1 MTGRSAAIVT
11 ASEISLLIRRLQGL
25 SSTLPPSVPLAK
37 ANDKIY
43 HVITS
48 VHGDDVFHTFNR
60 RFDALFGLDCRDQS
74 GHMKY
79 IRRGRFGMDA
89 VCKFLESIDLLDESM
104 QLTLMALRLNT
115 LIKELEYHVGIS
127 DSRPHHVGASNAAS
141 KPSPATS
148 EPLLQLNHKQVSTP
162 KTTSSTAVKA
172 SERVEDPTAEGD
184 TASSLSEP
192 RKSLQPKNLKQQS
205 LQDAFGGQ
213 NAISEPTLVRKD
225 AARNPG
231 LRQQVRRSAE
241 KTQNAAQP
249 IDVELN
255 ELDDPYEDEELPVS
269 LSDENSVF
277 EPSEDNES
285 SSSDQSEGD
294 TDINDGSALGE
305 IESQKSVAAT
315 RTTKSSAA
323 QRTATK
329 KPAAGTTKRRR
340 SSAGKYQRPPRP
352 KKKKKGEKAGT
363 AGRPLEVSSGE
374 ESDGQSAL
382 RDVESQEAK
391 YGQKRGPENRS
402 LQHWHDP
409 IPVNDRKRGARWE
422 FKCRYCSAVK
432 RTVVTTNPSIDDEP
446 RLPFLGNLGT
456 HVKDKHPD
464 ALDGKD
470 VEEDG
475 IQAADHGYTLK
486 SAQMMAAF
494 LKEGEL
500 NPRMVPT
507 YKGFL
512 RLFSAWILDE
522 DLPFTTGEAPSLR
535 NLFKYLHVNFALP
548 SDTTVRNTLAHIFT
562 ELHGKVVRELT
573 NIKSRIAYSTD
584 TWSTR
589 QMVFTFAGTI
599 ASFVNEDWELVER
612 LVSFQH
618 LDDND
623 HKGEYAAKVFVNG
636 AAKRGGLDKM
646 STTLSSL
653 NCD

>member
-1 MTGRSAAIVT
+1 
-11 ASEISLLIRRLQGL
+11 
-25 SSTLPPSVPLAK
+25 
-37 ANDKIY
+37 
-43 HVITS
+43 
-48 VHGDDVFHTFNR
+48 
-60 RFDALFGLDCRDQS
+60 
-74 GHMKY
+74 
-79 IRRGRFGMDA
+79 
-89 VCKFLESIDLLDESM
+89 M

-127 DSRPHHVGASNAAS
+127 NSRPPHVAASNAAS
-141 KPSPATS
+141 KPGPTTS
-148 EPLLQLNHKQVSTP
+148 EPPLQLNHKHVYTP
-162 KTTSSTAVKA
+162 KTTSSTAIRA
-172 SERVEDPTAEGD
+172 SEHVKDPTAEGD
-184 TASSLSEP
+184 TASLLSEP

-213 NAISEPTLVRKD
+213 KGTISEPTPARKN
-225 AARNPG
+225 AARNLE
-231 LRQQVRRSAE
+231 LRQQVHQSAE
-241 KTQNAAQP
+241 KTQNTVQP
-249 IDVELN
+249 IDMELN
-255 ELDDPYEDEELPVS
+255 ELDDPYEEEELPVS
-269 LSDENSVF
+269 LSDANSVF

-305 IESQKSVAAT
+305 TESQKSLAAQT

-329 KPAAGTTKRRR
+329 KSAAQRNAAKKPAAGTTKRQR
-340 SSAGKYQRPPRP
+340 SSTEKYQRPPHP

-363 AGRPLEVSSGE
+363 AGCPLEVSLGE
-374 ESDGQSAL
+374 ELDGQGAL
-382 RDVESQEAK
+382 RDVETQEAK
-391 YGQKRGPENRS
+391 
-402 LQHWHDP
+402 
-409 IPVNDRKRGARWE
+409 
-422 FKCRYCSAVK
+422 VK
-432 RTVVTTNPSIDDEP
+432 RTIVTTDPSIDDEP

-470 VEEDG
+470 VEEDDV
-475 IQAADHGYTLK
+475 QAADHGYTLK
-486 SAQMMAAF
+486 STQMMAAF
-494 LKEGEL
+494 LKEDKL
-500 NPRMVPT
+500 NLRMVPI

-512 RLFSAWILDE
+512 WLFSAWILDE
-522 DLPFTTGEAPSLR
+522 DLPFTTGEAPSLC

-548 SDTTVRNTLAHIFT
+548 SNTTMRNTLAQIFT

-573 NIKSRIAYSTD
+573 NIKSRIAYSTN

-599 ASFVNEDWELVER
+599 ASFVNKDWELIER

-636 AAKRGGLDKM
+636 AAKREGLDKM
-646 STTLSSL
+646 SAL
-653 NCD
+653 NCKE